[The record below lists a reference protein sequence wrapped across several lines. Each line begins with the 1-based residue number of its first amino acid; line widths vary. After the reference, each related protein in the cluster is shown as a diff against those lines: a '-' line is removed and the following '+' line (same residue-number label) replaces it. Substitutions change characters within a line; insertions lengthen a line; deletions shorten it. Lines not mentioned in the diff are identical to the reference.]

1 MLEYQFEIIPAQ
13 PVCKKLM
20 GLPPEETI
28 KIPANHLQKRPVA
41 VKFGVP
47 SVQLSVR
54 AVRLY

>member
-1 MLEYQFEIIPAQ
+1 MPEYQFEITPA
-13 PVCKKLM
+13 
-20 GLPPEETI
+20 PEADGAATGGSY
-28 KIPANHLQKRPVA
+28 KDTANHLQKRPVA

>member
-1 MLEYQFEIIPAQ
+1 MPEYQFEITAAQ
-13 PVCKKLM
+13 PVQKLID
-20 GLPPEETI
+20 PRPEETI